1 MRIAI
6 SVTMLTLLTLGGCQ
20 STGDDADAVPA
31 SAIPPGMASS
41 VTVPGG
47 APVDIADLVN
57 ATAASGQSQLL
68 GTRLQKDHPAGPD
81 HVLVEPDHDN
91 LRADRHQ
98 QWAVPDDRGGRDA
111 LLRILSGKDHRSIN

>member
-47 APVDIADLVN
+47 APGDIADLVN

-68 GTRLQKDHPAGPD
+68 ARGYKKTI
-81 HVLVEPDHDN
+81 
-91 LRADRHQ
+91 Q
-98 QWAVPDDRGGRDA
+98 QGQTTFWWNPTTTICAQIVTSNGRYQTIGA
-111 LLRILSGKDHRSIN
+111 AEMRYCGY

>member
-6 SVTMLTLLTLGGCQ
+6 PVTILTILTLGGCQ

-47 APVDIADLVN
+47 APGDIADLVN
-57 ATAASGQSQLL
+57 ASAASGQTQLL
-68 GTRLQKDHPAGPD
+68 ARGYKKTIQQDQATFWWNPTTTICARVVTGNGRLQSIGAA
-81 HVLVEPDHDN
+81 E
-91 LRADRHQ
+91 LRYC
-98 QWAVPDDRGGRDA
+98 GIG
-111 LLRILSGKDHRSIN
+111 